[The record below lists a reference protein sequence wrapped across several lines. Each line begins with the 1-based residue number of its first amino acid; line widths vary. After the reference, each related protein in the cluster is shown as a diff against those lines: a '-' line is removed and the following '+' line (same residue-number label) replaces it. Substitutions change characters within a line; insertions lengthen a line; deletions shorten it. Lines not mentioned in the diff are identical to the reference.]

1 MDTAPSIVNTESM
14 CLSVNW
20 RKLCMTRSDTPEG
33 GEVPG
38 LVVTEYSPVPL
49 TYDIPCEWNPPKQTD
64 RAPLPVYP
72 LPGDLPILEIRR

>member
-1 MDTAPSIVNTESM
+1 MKKSNP
-14 CLSVNW
+14 L
-20 RKLCMTRSDTPEG
+20 PE
-33 GEVPG
+33 G

-49 TYDIPCEWNPPKQTD
+49 TYDIPCEWEPPKQTD